1 MSGPLCYVDGI
12 IIQVNKGGNM
22 GMPFIIDNLALTLGR
37 FIRKADQQRNDTE
50 DRVRKHVPARGAPTL
65 ITLSSGQ
72 MLLPGIGVT
81 HRFMR

>member
-1 MSGPLCYVDGI
+1 
-12 IIQVNKGGNM
+12 M
-22 GMPFIIDNLALTLGR
+22 GAPIFIDSMVLTLGR
-37 FIRKADQQRNDTE
+37 FLWNRAQERNVPVGRTE
-50 DRVRKHVPARGAPTL
+50 TSASDRETASPTL

>member
-1 MSGPLCYVDGI
+1 
-12 IIQVNKGGNM
+12 M
-22 GMPFIIDNLALTLGR
+22 GAPIYIDSIVLTLGR
-37 FIRKADQQRNDTE
+37 FLQKQDYERNVPAGRNDLKVI
-50 DRVRKHVPARGAPTL
+50 DRGAVSPAL

>member
-1 MSGPLCYVDGI
+1 
-12 IIQVNKGGNM
+12 M
-22 GMPFIIDNLALTLGR
+22 GAPIFIDSMVLTLGR
-37 FIRKADQQRNDTE
+37 FLRNRE
-50 DRVRKHVPARGAPTL
+50 QERNVPEERNEMSASDREVEAPTL

>member
-1 MSGPLCYVDGI
+1 
-12 IIQVNKGGNM
+12 M
-22 GMPFIIDNLALTLGR
+22 GAPIFIDSMVLTLGR
-37 FIRKADQQRNDTE
+37 FLRNRE
-50 DRVRKHVPARGAPTL
+50 QERNVPVERNEMSASDRETVPPTL